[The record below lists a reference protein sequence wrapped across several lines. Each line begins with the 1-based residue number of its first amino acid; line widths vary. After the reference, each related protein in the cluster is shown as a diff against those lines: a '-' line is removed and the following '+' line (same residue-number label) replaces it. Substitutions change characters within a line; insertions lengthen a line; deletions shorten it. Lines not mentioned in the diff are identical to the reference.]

1 MSPSPEQIEYAEML
15 QRLASGDL
23 YACRKLA
30 DDAEIEDH
38 IIGFHAQQAVEKA
51 LKVAL
56 VLADSELT
64 RTHDLELLAEQV
76 EGAGTTVPDGLSR
89 TDWLTP
95 WAAELRYD
103 EQIALDRTAALAVAE
118 SAIAWAASLL
128 DDSSSDVP
136 PTQNREEIPG
146 GSSLGAGPET
156 EKLRDLQGFSE

>member
-15 QRLASGDL
+15 QRLATGDL

-30 DDAEIEDH
+30 DDAEVDDH

-56 VLADSELT
+56 VLAGSELP

-76 EGAGTTVPDGLSR
+76 EGTGATVPDELAR
-89 TDWLTP
+89 TEWLTP

-118 SAIAWAASLL
+118 SATAWAAMLL
-128 DDSSSDVP
+128 DDSASDVP

-146 GSSLGAGPET
+146 GSSPDPGGSSPDVLP
-156 EKLRDLQGFSE
+156 

>member
-1 MSPSPEQIEYAEML
+1 ML
-15 QRLASGDL
+15 QRLATGDL

-30 DDAEIEDH
+30 DDAEIGDQ
-38 IIGFHAQQAVEKA
+38 IIGFHSQQTVEKA

-56 VLADSELT
+56 VLADSELP

-76 EGAGTTVPDGLSR
+76 EGAGTKVPEELSR

-128 DDSSSDVP
+128 DDSASDVP
-136 PTQNREEIPG
+136 PNQNREENSG
-146 GSSLGAGPET
+146 GSFSGASPET
-156 EKLRDLQGFSE
+156 EKPRDLQGFSE